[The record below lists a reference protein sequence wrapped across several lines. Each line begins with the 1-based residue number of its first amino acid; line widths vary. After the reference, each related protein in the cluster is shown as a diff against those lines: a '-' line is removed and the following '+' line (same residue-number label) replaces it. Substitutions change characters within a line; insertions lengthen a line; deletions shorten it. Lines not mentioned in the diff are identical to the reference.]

1 MLTAGPAKRVTVYV
15 TERTHYRGQPVY
27 LAVLNYLFYH
37 GVTGATA
44 TRGIA
49 GFGAGHRMHTDRIVD
64 LSVELPVKVEFVEEA
79 ARLEPLLPKLH
90 EMVTSGLIEIQDTT
104 VLKAPSRDAPG
115 VSPLPAAVLRG
126 KAKMM
131 RIYVGKDDQWHDRPL
146 VHAIVESLRSHDLA
160 GATVYRGILGYGAH
174 RRLHGGQ
181 HWLAASRDTP
191 VMIAVID
198 EESKIRAYLPMLD
211 DMVQEG
217 LVVLSDVDVIKYT
230 HRLAPSAADSAEA
243 AVSGEAADSRD
254 AAGSEAGPGAGEAL
268 S

>member
-15 TERTHYRGQPVY
+15 TERTHYHGRPVY
-27 LAVLNYLFYH
+27 LAVLEFLFYH
-37 GVTGATA
+37 GVTGATV

-49 GFGAGHRMHTDRIVD
+49 GFGAGHRLQTDRIVD
-64 LSVELPVKVEFVEEA
+64 LSVDLPVKLEFVEEP

-104 VLKAPSRDAPG
+104 VLKAPSRDAPAAP
-115 VSPLPAAVLRG
+115 PLPSVALRG
-126 KAKMM
+126 QAKMM
-131 RIYVGKDDQWHDRPL
+131 RIYIGQDDQWHDRPL
-146 VHAIVESLRSHDLA
+146 VHAIVESLRSHDMA
-160 GATVYRGILGYGAH
+160 GATVHRGILGFGAH
-174 RRLHGGQ
+174 RRLRGRAAGQ
-181 HWLAASRDTP
+181 SWLTASRDTP

-198 EESKIRAYLPMLD
+198 EEPKIRAYLPLLD

-230 HRLAPSAADSAEA
+230 HRLEAGAERALEVTAPSSGAEA
-243 AVSGEAADSRD
+243 ETGKG
-254 AAGSEAGPGAGEAL
+254 GS